1 MPKTTFSEEIYLRAL
16 TGKVV
21 GEAILSE
28 YNKVAVIS
36 TKNII
41 CSALSAAA
49 EAVFSNNTN
58 GTISHFIVEENQ
70 IEPTIKSVIEF
81 KPEAVLLLFGGE
93 TPIEQTLLLFNQTL
107 QELAKSNQEMAIIFH
122 VRIFAA
128 QGLHEAV
135 KEKSVLSFLQN
146 NEIFVYTIDFEKG
159 KLVYNEIYIPT
170 SQKIKLEPILEVAL
184 TLEHADLLNRSLR
197 DKTISWVN

>member
-1 MPKTTFSEEIYLRAL
+1 MPKNTFSEEIYLRAL

-21 GEAILSE
+21 GEAILTE
-28 YNKVAVIS
+28 YSKVAVIS

-70 IEPTIKSVIEF
+70 IESTIKSVIEF
-81 KPEAVLLLFGGE
+81 NPDAVLLMFGGE
-93 TPIEQTLLLFNQTL
+93 TPIEQTMLLFNQTL
-107 QELAKSNQEMAIIFH
+107 QELAKSNQEMAIIVH

-135 KEKSVLSFLQN
+135 KDKSILSFLQN
-146 NEIFVYTIDFEKG
+146 NEVFVYTIDLEKG
-159 KLVYNEIYIPT
+159 KLVYNEVFIPT